1 MSLINRIGISWEQ
14 GENRGSKHGFPSRKF
29 VQNEEVGRREEY
41 LEFTWFVYLSVEN
54 ELFLAFKETEVLNT
68 DCKVDIYRITNEFPC

>member
-29 VQNEEVGRREEY
+29 VENEEVVRKEEY
-41 LEFTWFVYLSVEN
+41 LEFT
-54 ELFLAFKETEVLNT
+54 
-68 DCKVDIYRITNEFPC
+68 